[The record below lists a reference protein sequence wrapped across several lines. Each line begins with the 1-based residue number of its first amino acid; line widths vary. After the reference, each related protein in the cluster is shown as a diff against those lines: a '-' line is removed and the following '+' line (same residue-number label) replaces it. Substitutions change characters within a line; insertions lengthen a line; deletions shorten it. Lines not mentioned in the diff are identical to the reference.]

1 MERLPDMKSFLGM
14 LLVIKKHNEYNL
26 VIVMVFI
33 VIVIVIVFI
42 VIVIVIFTPEH
53 QQQSKRFLA

>member
-14 LLVIKKHNEYNL
+14 FLVTNKHNEYNF
-26 VIVMVFI
+26 VIA
-33 VIVIVIVFI
+33 IVFI
-42 VIVIVIFTPEH
+42 VIVIVFILIVIVIVTPER